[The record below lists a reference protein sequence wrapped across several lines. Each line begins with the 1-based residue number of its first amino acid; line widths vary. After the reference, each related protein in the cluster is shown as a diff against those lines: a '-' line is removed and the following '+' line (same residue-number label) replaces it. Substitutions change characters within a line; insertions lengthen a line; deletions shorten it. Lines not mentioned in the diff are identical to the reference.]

1 MMLTIY
7 GNIARR
13 VRIRSWKDLVLIF
26 GTAVLVLVLQFLLKK
41 FLPNI
46 PDKAVSAI
54 SYGIGFVIII
64 AGIFIVGD

>member
-7 GNIARR
+7 ENMARR
-13 VRIRSWKDLVLIF
+13 FRIRSWKDLVLIL
-26 GTAVLVLVLQFLLKK
+26 GVAVLVLVIQYLLKH
-41 FLPNI
+41 FLPNLS
-46 PDKAVSAI
+46 DKTVSVI